1 MTVSNRFLCFLL
13 FNNWFVYAYTNERI
27 ERREIMIIHVV
38 QPGETLYKIA
48 AKYNTTPQK
57 IIADNELQNPNVLV
71 PGQTIVILEPGLVHT
86 VQPGDTL
93 ESIARRYNTTVVELL
108 QYNPQI
114 THADAIFSGDQ
125 ITIYP
130 AEEKKGPIS
139 VIGYAY
145 PNIDRTVLMKTLP
158 YLTYLTLFTY
168 GITPEGNLVEIED
181 EELIK
186 IAKDYGVAPLMLI
199 STLTE
204 EGNFSSEL
212 GSQILNNQ
220 DIQNNLIENI
230 VRTMKEKGYYGLD
243 IDFEY
248 IPPEDRERYVNF
260 VRNVTNR
267 LNQEGFTV
275 LTALAPKISADQ
287 PGLLY
292 EAHDYPA
299 LGAVSNRVLLMTY
312 EWGYTFGPA
321 MAVAPINK
329 VREVL
334 DYAVTEIPR
343 DKIYM
348 GIPNYG
354 YDFTLPYV
362 QGVSKADSI
371 SNVEAVQL
379 AAKVGAPIQ
388 YDEESQAPFFIY
400 YDKEGKQHQVWFEDA
415 RSIKA
420 KLDLFSEY
428 GFEGVGYWNVMR
440 YFPQNWLVVSSL
452 YDIAK
457 VL

>member
-1 MTVSNRFLCFLL
+1 
-13 FNNWFVYAYTNERI
+13 
-27 ERREIMIIHVV
+27 MIIHVV
-38 QPGETLYKIA
+38 QPGDTIYTIA
-48 AKYNTTPQK
+48 RQYNTSPQK
-57 IIADNELQNPNVLV
+57 IITDNELQNPNELVVGQTLVILV
-71 PGQTIVILEPGLVHT
+71 PDQVHT

-93 ESIARRYNTTVVELL
+93 ENIAQRYGTTVVELL

-114 THADAIFSGDQ
+114 THADAIFPGDQ
-125 ITIYP
+125 ITITLDQ
-130 AEEKKGPIS
+130 EKRGPIY

-168 GITPEGNLVEIED
+168 GITPEGDLIGIDD
-181 EELIK
+181 EELIR
-186 IAKDYGVAPLMLI
+186 IARDYGVAPLMLI

-204 EGNFSSEL
+204 EGTFSNEL
-212 GSQILNNQ
+212 AHTILNDQ
-220 DIQNNLIENI
+220 EIQNNLIENV
-230 VRTMKEKGYYGLD
+230 VRTMRERQYSGLD

-248 IPPEDRERYVNF
+248 VLPEDREKF
-260 VRNVTNR
+260 VAFVQNMTNR
-267 LNQEGFTV
+267 LNEEGFTV

-299 LGAVSNRVLLMTY
+299 LAEASDRVLLMTY
-312 EWGYTFGPA
+312 EWGYTYGPA
-321 MAVAPINK
+321 MAVAPVDR

-343 DKIYM
+343 EKIYM

-354 YDFTLPYV
+354 YDFILPYV
-362 QGVSKADSI
+362 QGVSRADSV
-371 SNVEAVQL
+371 SNVEAVEL
-379 AAKVGAPIQ
+379 AADVGAPIQ
-388 YDEESQAPFFIY
+388 YDEVSQAPFFVY
-400 YDKEGKQHQVWFEDA
+400 YDNQGRQHQVWFEDA
-415 RSIKA
+415 RSIEA